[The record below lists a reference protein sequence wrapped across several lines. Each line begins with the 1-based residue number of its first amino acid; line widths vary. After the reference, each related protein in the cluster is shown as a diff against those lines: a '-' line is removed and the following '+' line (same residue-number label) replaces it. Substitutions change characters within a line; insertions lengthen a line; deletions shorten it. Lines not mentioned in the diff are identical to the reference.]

1 MATIYDSVPT
11 WNGDASSFEAF
22 VLACRWYEKSL
33 KDTERKQCAS
43 RVWQKL
49 TGPAKSVVKHLN
61 PDEYE
66 GPDGLAKLIQVLRTS
81 PLQQLPIPD
90 TYSRL
95 EAWHSL
101 RRNNKETIP
110 ELIVREDDLY
120 TQLQQSLQR
129 ARSDRLGYGGYSGS
143 GGVGFSGASPEPP
156 PMVDPPG
163 TPSRSPIARAATAQ
177 RVAATRIPTTVSES
191 PAPIPSS
198 PLMGDFEEEMR
209 GYRLLKAARLTTAE
223 RQHVLTQT
231 QNDTHYHRIRLA
243 LRTLFADENEPQR
256 GQDKRIWWAEGM
268 EDMEWSWEND
278 PVWEDWNYY
287 GTWDEEVDEPNLL
300 WNDPYGE
307 WYDESWSTDYQEW
320 EDEEVMV
327 LDTTEVPEE
336 MQYKEATVLAAEA
349 QKTLKEA
356 REAVRKTRAARG
368 YYAPESASGKGIS
381 GPKSSPSSSPKGK
394 GYGGQFK
401 GKGYGFASKGGNKAG
416 PCFICGKF
424 DHGYAQ
430 CPDRFS
436 YKGNQKGKSKK
447 GKGGKPKGKGKSKS
461 FFVDIHLDVLAAQ
474 WDDSAL
480 YGRSHTRAIIDT
492 GATENAIG
500 VNCLHDLV
508 VSGKY
513 SYEVCQEDLPTF
525 RFGNGHSDKARS
537 RVDLH
542 GTSLGTISFYVLDGM
557 AASTPPLIGSRTLR
571 AKNTMLSYSN
581 GMFIFHDDDGWR
593 KHGRVYAIR
602 MQALQSGHLT
612 IDLSEEPKGWRG
624 DIHGSV
630 ADQEVDFL
638 EPHETTFTESSCG
651 CNHVFMVETESMDN
665 ISSSIRSLAQRLQ
678 HLREQRQSCNEPTSS
693 CRRRS
698 SSPGIPMP
706 REAHLIQPASE
717 SAFVVDHMSSMRDE
731 IDLPCQEGN
740 GWSISPDGATSP
752 SHQVGVGAT
761 SKRDGSRDGDREDCE
776 WQAHGVEGPGTSER
790 IGQQH
795 EHQHD
800 VCGVLRTHGSR
811 ESLCQ
816 DEANILGE
824 QDRASGHQQG
834 EGPVNGCGGSTDA
847 KRQGTVDQGGEE
859 GDGPDKGGN
868 CPDGVG
874 VDLRRRGSPGEEW
887 QGQGLL
893 KEPMMQ
899 LWSSLERL
907 RSKMTAQP
915 HVDTTRDGL
924 EVVTTSRSQQQ
935 PECSSTTK
943 SHVISKHGDYD
954 GGTSLVHET
963 SNLEERHRDFLNERN
978 PANTISPTTARK
990 ISTSMAALGVM
1001 LMAPVAGLFSQISG
1015 CPDFAEVACSPNS
1028 SLCNEMER
1036 LGYSIKRYNF
1046 KSGYDLERPLGTK
1059 LLNQDLRAHPPR
1071 SLWISLACTRL
1082 SALQNLTDRDAEE
1095 WARFE
1100 KRQMQDLRRAEDV
1113 ADGVLTVVENGGT
1126 FCWEWPTTATK
1137 GWNAKCIKKILKGL
1151 RRLNQPA
1158 YWCKLDGCAYGLE
1171 YQGYPVKKS
1180 WTILTN
1186 NKNVWLSLQ
1195 KRCPGHQDHLHCR
1208 GTVAQASL
1216 YYPWKMVQAATKAIV
1231 ASWKSVEDNVG
1242 TSLSKDVEAYLLDIH
1257 EAREEEPFVEQLR
1270 WEDPSILALTRNRF
1284 PEKPPVGRQLENI
1297 RQQMMRIHRASGH
1310 ASFSNLQRL
1319 LRARKAP
1326 QWSIDMAG
1334 RLTCPECV
1342 ESRKPKP
1349 QPPSSMH
1356 PMPGLF
1362 EIVGTD
1368 IFEFEHGDRKHK
1380 LILWR
1385 DRASGLVMVDE
1396 LQIYGGPDD
1405 EVKHWEPK
1413 TKDVLRSFSRW
1424 LMHNPC
1430 PAWVISDPATYFTS
1444 EEFLEFMG
1452 RSGIGVLTIPAESH
1466 WMLGG
1471 EEGAI
1476 SVLKMAVKRLLKEE
1490 ADLNIDQ
1497 AFQLAAHGH
1506 NQTIGSTGYSP
1517 FQWTRGSSC
1526 PQGQLPAGIDPSK
1539 AFHGALKLKEKARV
1553 AFEAENAKYKL
1564 SKLNNAKTRPASTFQ
1579 PGTLLMLWRQRVRP
1593 GKVGGQWTGP
1603 VRALIQEGNT
1613 VWVATGAT
1621 IIKAR
1626 TTQLRACTQREQMQ
1640 AMLEGTAVYKTPVT
1654 LETLLQSF
1662 TGKHFLNVTGENPSL
1677 QQMQDDVQGAEVSLP
1692 AQSSQ
1697 RSDTWKMTV
1706 EEGKKWLVRVHNLPR
1721 LALFDPQKLSTCPM
1735 SLDELTG
1742 RRMTIIKPLH
1752 QGAVETTRLE
1762 DDFLTSDD
1770 PGRALQERWIGET
1783 RLEVKPSGDEEG
1795 RPTKQRRKE
1804 VNRGK
1809 KRASTPDAESS
1820 SQKKE
1825 KTAEDVEIGDDVEL
1839 KVLPDVPEI
1848 HPLTTALREKG
1859 ADAVDGVPAVP
1870 RQPPANESG
1879 CPVADCVLPGGHG
1892 GAHEDEHHKKFTWTP
1907 YGGRVNLEETSSESS
1922 SPSEDGDSESSEELK
1937 ADVEKAGDEQRVE
1950 EDFFVA
1956 LEIDVSEED
1965 FHWLENHPRKATAWL
1980 SKKMESK
1987 SKEMSWSKMS
1997 LEEKKNFDMAQ
2008 AKELNNVLQS
2018 KALRCLTDQELAD
2031 LDKKKI
2037 MGMRWVL
2044 TTADKSSKARLVIL
2058 GFQAWNLVEV
2068 QSSAPTLS
2076 RLSRNMLLTTCANC
2090 GFFLRSGDVT
2100 SAFLQTDWDMN
2111 EEELYVW
2118 APSELAVLYGAN
2130 PSKPIMPLKVIK
2142 AFYGLS
2148 HAPRKWYEQVVKTLE
2163 QQGWK
2168 RLTADKCLFTLMQGN
2183 QLIGVCGIHV
2193 DDFLLAGNEK
2203 IEVYQEARK
2212 KLEASFRWG
2221 RWDEGS
2227 FTFAGCQISQS
2238 ADMSIRISQE
2248 DYSENFLEEIDIPQH
2263 RKDNPKSPATPS
2275 EISKLRGV
2283 IGTVAWRASQT
2294 APHYQADAGLML
2306 SEIPH
2311 ATVSTLLRANKLVRE
2326 MRRESSQSLLFPAWS
2341 MDWRQITTI
2350 VWADASQKNRWD
2362 SSSTMGIVAGLAPS
2376 TILSGEEVQ
2385 VAIVQWR
2392 SSKTP
2397 RQCLGSN
2404 GAEVQAI
2411 TEGEDTCFRVRAL
2424 WAEIH
2429 GVVPDRYS
2437 LYEQI
2442 KEYTTGG
2449 LVMDSRG
2456 IYDSITRNT
2465 SALHGLRSS
2474 RAGYELTLSIA
2485 QALKIDTMM
2494 RWVNGTEQL
2503 ADSLTKASS
2512 RRVMHQFLAGSQ
2524 YWKLVFDEKFTAGR
2538 KIKKRDLLEKLRSA
2552 EVSFVSLVRKLAV
2565 ENRWPTDHLSL
2576 RSMGD
2581 ESCRHSPEV
2590 VPPWFDET

>member
-1 MATIYDSVPT
+1 MASMYDSVPT
-11 WNGDASSFEAF
+11 WSGDASSFEAF

-129 ARSDRLGYGGYSGS
+129 ARLDRLGYGGHSGL
-143 GGVGFSGASPEPP
+143 GGGSFSGASPEPP
-156 PMVDPPG
+156 SMVDPPT

-191 PAPIPSS
+191 TAPVSSS

-209 GYRLLKAARLTTAE
+209 GYRLLKASRLTTAE

-256 GQDKRIWWAEGM
+256 GQDKRIWWVEGT
-268 EDMEWSWEND
+268 EDVDWSWEDD
-278 PVWEDWNYY
+278 PPWEDWNYY
-287 GTWDEEVDEPNLL
+287 GTWDGEVDEPNLL

-307 WYDESWSTDYQEW
+307 WYDESWNTDYPEW
-320 EDEEVMV
+320 EDEDVMV

-349 QKTLKEA
+349 QKTLREA

-381 GPKSSPSSSPKGK
+381 GSKSSPSSSPKGK
-394 GYGGQFK
+394 GYGGQSK

-593 KHGRVYAIR
+593 KHGGIYAIR

-612 IDLSEEPKGWRG
+612 IDLSEKPKGWRG

-638 EPHETTFTESSCG
+638 EPHETSFTESSCG
-651 CNHVFMVETESMDN
+651 CNHVFMVETEAIDN

-678 HLREQRQSCNEPTSS
+678 HLREQRQVRNEPTSS

-698 SSPGIPMP
+698 SSPGIPMS
-706 REAHLIQPASE
+706 REAHLIQPAPE

-740 GWSISPDGATSP
+740 GWSISPDGTTSP

-816 DEANILGE
+816 EEANILGE

-834 EGPVNGCGGSTDA
+834 EGPVNGCSGSTDA
-847 KRQGTVDQGGEE
+847 KGQGTVDQGCEE
-859 GDGPDKGGN
+859 GDGPDTGGN

-874 VDLRRRGSPGEEW
+874 ADLRRRGSPGEEW

-924 EVVTTSRSQQQ
+924 EVVTASRSQQQ

-1082 SALQNLTDRDAEE
+1082 SALQNLTERDAEE

-1208 GTVAQASL
+1208 GTVAQASS

-1396 LQIYGGPDD
+1396 LQVYGGPDD

-1539 AFHGALKLKEKARV
+1539 AFQGALKLKEKARV

-1706 EEGKKWLVRVHNLPR
+1706 EDGKKWLVRVHNLPR

-1742 RRMTIIKPLH
+1742 RRMTIIKPLY

-1770 PGRALQERWIGET
+1770 PGSALQERWIGET
-1783 RLEVKPSGDEEG
+1783 RLEVKPSG
-1795 RPTKQRRKE
+1795 
-1804 VNRGK
+1804 
-1809 KRASTPDAESS
+1809 
-1820 SQKKE
+1820 
-1825 KTAEDVEIGDDVEL
+1825 
-1839 KVLPDVPEI
+1839 
-1848 HPLTTALREKG
+1848 
-1859 ADAVDGVPAVP
+1859 
-1870 RQPPANESG
+1870 
-1879 CPVADCVLPGGHG
+1879 
-1892 GAHEDEHHKKFTWTP
+1892 
-1907 YGGRVNLEETSSESS
+1907 
-1922 SPSEDGDSESSEELK
+1922 
-1937 ADVEKAGDEQRVE
+1937 
-1950 EDFFVA
+1950 
-1956 LEIDVSEED
+1956 
-1965 FHWLENHPRKATAWL
+1965 
-1980 SKKMESK
+1980 
-1987 SKEMSWSKMS
+1987 
-1997 LEEKKNFDMAQ
+1997 
-2008 AKELNNVLQS
+2008 
-2018 KALRCLTDQELAD
+2018 
-2031 LDKKKI
+2031 
-2037 MGMRWVL
+2037 
-2044 TTADKSSKARLVIL
+2044 
-2058 GFQAWNLVEV
+2058 
-2068 QSSAPTLS
+2068 
-2076 RLSRNMLLTTCANC
+2076 
-2090 GFFLRSGDVT
+2090 
-2100 SAFLQTDWDMN
+2100 DWDMN

-2130 PSKPIMPLKVIK
+2130 PSRPIMPLKVIK

-2163 QQGWK
+2163 QQGWT
-2168 RLTADKCLFTLMQGN
+2168 RLTADKCLFTLMQSN
-2183 QLIGVCGIHV
+2183 QLIGICGIHV

-2203 IEVYQEARK
+2203 NEVYQEARK

-2227 FTFAGCQISQS
+2227 FTFAGCQLNQG

-2248 DYSENFLEEIDIPQH
+2248 DYSENFLSEIDVPQH

-2429 GVVPDRYS
+2429 GIVPDRYS

-2485 QALKIDTMM
+2485 QALKIGTMM

-2552 EVSFVSLVRKLAV
+2552 EVNFVSLVRKLAV

-2581 ESCRHSPEV
+2581 ESCHHSPEV
-2590 VPPWFDET
+2590 FPPWFDET